1 MASRTASAP
10 CPASAGPFLVRG
22 PSPWPAMRGRWSS
35 IVNRVVRSTSVPMAK
50 LPNPTMR
57 SPSQWPGTARSA
69 ASAGRWLI
77 RISGAMQGDAGLAPS
92 AGARPRHPQRPPGAQ
107 AGGQLAAQRSPALH
121 VKRLVDGFVTD
132 AHGLIIGEVEPQ
144 AAGDLFRAPR
154 RGPPPVLPTP
164 VPAAL
169 PGPDRPPEP
178 RPARGDD
185 QPGEPVLH
193 VAPQRLVDRQ
203 LGRLR
208 TAGGAVGVPLR
219 GRGPVRQS
227 AAARGGVAAQLAR
240 DRGRRALQLAG
251 DLPHPVPLRAPDRD
265 LLPLGKRQITP

>member
-22 PSPWPAMRGRWSS
+22 PSPWPAMGGRWSS
-35 IVNRVVRSTSVPMAK
+35 MVNRVVRSTKVPIAE

-57 SPSQWPGTARSA
+57 SPSQWPGPARSA

-77 RISGAMQGDAGLAPS
+77 RISGAMPDLP
-92 AGARPRHPQRPPGAQ
+92 RPRHPQGPPGAQ

-121 VKRLVDGFVTD
+121 VQRLVDGFWAD
-132 AHGLIIGEVEPQ
+132 AHGLIVREVEPQ
-144 AAGDLFRAPR
+144 AASDPFRAPG
-154 RGPPPVLPTP
+154 RGPPPVLPSP
-164 VPAAL
+164 APAAL
-169 PGPDRPPEP
+169 PRHDRPVHR
-178 RPARGDD
+178 RPVRGDD
-185 QPGEPVLH
+185 DTGEPVLH

-219 GRGPVRQS
+219 GRGPVRQT

-240 DRGRRALQLAG
+240 DRGRRALEPAG
-251 DLPHPVPLRAPDRD
+251 DLAHPVPLRAPDRD